1 MVYMAELLGPRKRG
15 RKKEALRLAC
25 EAIAAT
31 VKATAG
37 EKSVTVE
44 VAPAEGKRKAE
55 VVTFSIPKGA
65 ALIPMELTL
74 PKKDENVR
82 EQMRL
87 GASDAGKALSV
98 RSTGVKL
105 DNGDV
110 VTIWHYEAK

>member
-1 MVYMAELLGPRKRG
+1 MATLIGPRKRG

-31 VKATAG
+31 VKKAAG
-37 EKSVTVE
+37 EQSVTVE

-55 VVTFSIPKGA
+55 TVTFSIPKGS
-65 ALIPMELTL
+65 ALIPLELTL

-87 GASDAGKALSV
+87 GAADAGKALSV
-98 RSTGVKL
+98 RSVGARL
-105 DNGDV
+105 DNGEE